1 MLIRQIT
8 ILKITEIEGKIS
20 SISGLA
26 KTSTLTV
33 VDNKIP
39 NVSNLVKKKQIMTQ
53 NLLRLKKNLPI
64 IITILMNILLLQS
77 LKI

>member
-33 VDNKIP
+33 VDSKIP

>member
-1 MLIRQIT
+1 M
-8 ILKITEIEGKIS
+8 LKITEIEGKIS